1 MWILCPKKTLKKHQ
15 NPIFLIC
22 VFFFEIACDVL
33 SYIYLGYDKY
43 HFCQNFVKNFVEIL
57 PKIFEGL
64 TQKIR
69 LF

>member
-1 MWILCPKKTLKKHQ
+1 MPKKNFKKAPKSHFF
-15 NPIFLIC
+15 NLR
-22 VFFFEIACDVL
+22 FFFEIACDVL